1 MKSANIH
8 IDGAIGGEDGFTLS
22 KLNKQLKAMGNIEEL
37 NVYINSGGGYTTEG
51 YAIYDKLMSLPFVVN
66 TIANGMVASIATV
79 IFQAGRNKG
88 KRKLYKNSEPF
99 IHNPNWQPSPFEV
112 YEAKDVEGLHQALL
126 HEETKLM
133 NFYAE
138 ITGKSGEEIKPVM
151 DRAASISPQEFI
163 DLGLADEIVQE
174 QIQAYTKYAIAAYY
188 SNNNKNSEMNQEVKA
203 EFTGIQKILAQIKK
217 AIFKNAMAVTS
228 EGVTVY
234 YEGDVLA
241 VGTVVYLDEAMT
253 EVATGV
259 HTVNDLKV
267 TLDDNGVVLTLE
279 EVEVVED
286 ELTQANAKIAEL
298 QAALDAANSVVAEK
312 ETVIE
317 ETKTNIEVL
326 AKKVNEFETKL
337 VTGAN
342 FKAQGSQHEKTDVP
356 TAPLSNG
363 EKLLAYRAA
372 KAQTK

>member
-22 KLNKQLKAMGNIEEL
+22 KLNKQLKAMGNIDEL

-79 IFQAGRNKG
+79 IFQAGRNGG

-126 HEETKLM
+126 HEESKLM

-138 ITGKSGEEIKPVM
+138 ITGKTGEEIKPVM

-163 DLGLADEIVQE
+163 DLGLADEIVPE

-188 SNNNKNSEMNQEVKA
+188 TNHNKNSEMKDQELKT
-203 EFTGIQKILAQIKK
+203 ELTGIHKFLAQIKK
-217 AIFKNAMAVTS
+217 ALFKNATAVTK

-234 YEGDVLA
+234 YEGEMLSA
-241 VGTVVYLDEAMT
+241 GTVVYLDEAMT

-259 HTVNDLKV
+259 HIINDLKV
-267 TLDDNGVVLTLE
+267 TLDENGVVLTLE

-286 ELTQANAKIAEL
+286 ELTQANTKIAEL
-298 QAALDAANSVVAEK
+298 QAALDAANGVVAEK
-312 ETVIE
+312 ESVIA

-326 AKKVNEFETKL
+326 AKKVVEFETKL

-342 FKAQGSQHEKTDVP
+342 FKAQGSQHEKTVVVP
-356 TAPLSNG
+356 NEGKSAM
-363 EKLLAYRAA
+363 EKF
-372 KAQTK
+372 KEFKESQKK

>member
-22 KLNKQLKAMGNIEEL
+22 KLNKQLKAMGNIDEL

-79 IFQAGRNKG
+79 IFQAGRNGG

-126 HEETKLM
+126 HEESKLM

-138 ITGKSGEEIKPVM
+138 ITGKSTEDIKPVM

-163 DLGLADEIVQE
+163 DLGLADEIVPE

-188 SNNNKNSEMNQEVKA
+188 TNHNKNSEMNQELKTELTGVK
-203 EFTGIQKILAQIKK
+203 KILAQIRK
-217 AIFKNAMAVTS
+217 AIFKNAMAVTAD
-228 EGVTVY
+228 GVTVHF
-234 YEGDVLA
+234 EGEQLVE
-241 VGTVVYLDEAMT
+241 GSVVYIDEAMT
-253 EVATGV
+253 ELAKGV
-259 HTVNDLKV
+259 HVIDGKTI
-267 TLDDNGVVLTLE
+267 TLDDNGVVLKIE
-279 EVEVVED
+279 EIVND

-298 QAALDAANSVVAEK
+298 QAALDAANGVVAEK
-312 ETVIE
+312 ESVIA

-342 FKAQGSQHEKTDVP
+342 FKAQGSQHERTDAP
-356 TAPLSNG
+356 NEPQTTA
-363 EKLLAYRAA
+363 EKLRAFRAA
-372 KAQTK
+372 KEEAAKK

>member
-22 KLNKQLKAMGNIEEL
+22 KLNKQLKAIGNIDEL
-37 NVYINSGGGYTTEG
+37 NVFINSGGGYTTEG

-79 IFQAGRNKG
+79 IFQAGRNGG

-126 HEETKLM
+126 HEESKLM

-138 ITGKSGEEIKPVM
+138 ITGKSTEDIKPVM

-163 DLGLADEIVQE
+163 DLGLADEIVPE

-188 SNNNKNSEMNQEVKA
+188 TNHNKNSEMNQELKTELTGVK
-203 EFTGIQKILAQIKK
+203 KILAQIRK
-217 AIFKNAMAVTS
+217 AIFKNAMAVTAD
-228 EGVTVY
+228 GVTVHF
-234 YEGDVLA
+234 EGEQLVE
-241 VGTVVYLDEAMT
+241 GSVVYIDEAMT
-253 EVATGV
+253 ELAKGV
-259 HTVNDLKV
+259 HVIDGKTI
-267 TLDDNGVVLTLE
+267 TLDDNGVVLKIE
-279 EVEVVED
+279 EIVND

-298 QAALDAANSVVAEK
+298 QAALDAANGLVAEK
-312 ETVIE
+312 ETVIA

-326 AKKVNEFETKL
+326 AKKVVEFETKL

-342 FKAQGSQHEKTDVP
+342 FKAQGSQHERTDAP
-356 TAPLSNG
+356 NEPQTTA
-363 EKLLAYRAA
+363 EKLRAFRAA
-372 KAQTK
+372 KEEAAKK

>member
-1 MKSANIH
+1 VKSVNIH

-22 KLNKQLKAMGNIEEL
+22 KLNKQLKAMGNIDEL
-37 NVYINSGGGYTTEG
+37 NVFINSGGGYTTEG

-138 ITGKSGEEIKPVM
+138 ITGKTGEEIKPVM

-188 SNNNKNSEMNQEVKA
+188 SNHNKNSEMSTELKA
-203 EFTGIQKILAQIKK
+203 ELTGFKKILAQITKRL
-217 AIFKNAMAVTS
+217 FKNAKAETA
-228 EGVTVY
+228 EGLTVY
-234 YEGDVLA
+234 YEGDMLSQ
-241 VGTVVYLDEAMT
+241 GTVVYLDEAMT
-253 EVATGV
+253 ELATGV
-259 HTVNDLKV
+259 HTINDLKV
-267 TLDDNGVVLTLE
+267 TLDENGVVLTLE

-286 ELTQANAKIAEL
+286 ALTQANAKIAEL
-298 QAALDAANSVVAEK
+298 QAALDAANTVVAEK

-356 TAPLSNG
+356 NVPQTNG

-372 KAQTK
+372 QAQKK

>member
-22 KLNKQLKAMGNIEEL
+22 KLNKQLKAMGNIDEL

-203 EFTGIQKILAQIKK
+203 ELTGIQKILAQIKK
-217 AIFKNAMAVTS
+217 AIFKNATAVTK

-234 YEGDVLA
+234 YEGDMLSA
-241 VGTVVYLDEAMT
+241 GSVVYLDEAMT

-259 HTVNDLKV
+259 HIINDLKV
-267 TLDDNGVVLTLE
+267 TLDENGVVLTLE

-298 QAALDAANSVVAEK
+298 QAALDAANVVVAEK

-326 AKKVNEFETKL
+326 AKKVTEFENKL
-337 VTGAN
+337 VTGVN